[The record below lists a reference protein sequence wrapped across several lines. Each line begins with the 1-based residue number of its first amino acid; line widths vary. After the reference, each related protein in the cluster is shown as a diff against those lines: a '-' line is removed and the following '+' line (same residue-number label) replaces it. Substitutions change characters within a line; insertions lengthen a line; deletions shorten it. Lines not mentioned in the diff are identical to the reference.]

1 VGTGVV
7 LFTPKI
13 LGGIMAI
20 ARGARQ
26 FGGGL
31 GAALSVLLEIVFSAM
46 LAPIRMLFHT
56 QFVLAALTGL
66 GVHWKSPPREDAET
80 PWGEAVRRHGVHT
93 IIGAAWVTA
102 VYWLDSSYAWWLLLP
117 VVGPLALSIP
127 ISVYSSRVSLG
138 RRLRRAGLLCIPEE
152 SDPPEELRRVQVH
165 ADRAEPPPGFVDA
178 IVHPRVNAMAC
189 ALSRARVKYSS
200 GQERR
205 RDRVLGEA
213 LTSGP
218 KVLSDP
224 EKVFLLADAIA
235 LSQLHA
241 QVWTSP
247 AAHPDWRAACRAV
260 PGKVSPAA

>member
-1 VGTGVV
+1 
-7 LFTPKI
+7 
-13 LGGIMAI
+13 
-20 ARGARQ
+20 
-26 FGGGL
+26 
-31 GAALSVLLEIVFSAM
+31 
-46 LAPIRMLFHT
+46 
-56 QFVLAALTGL
+56 
-66 GVHWKSPPREDAET
+66 
-80 PWGEAVRRHGVHT
+80 
-93 IIGAAWVTA
+93 
-102 VYWLDSSYAWWLLLP
+102 
-117 VVGPLALSIP
+117 
-127 ISVYSSRVSLG
+127 
-138 RRLRRAGLLCIPEE
+138 
-152 SDPPEELRRVQVH
+152 
-165 ADRAEPPPGFVDA
+165 
-178 IVHPRVNAMAC
+178 MAC

>member
-1 VGTGVV
+1 
-7 LFTPKI
+7 
-13 LGGIMAI
+13 
-20 ARGARQ
+20 
-26 FGGGL
+26 
-31 GAALSVLLEIVFSAM
+31 
-46 LAPIRMLFHT
+46 
-56 QFVLAALTGL
+56 
-66 GVHWKSPPREDAET
+66 
-80 PWGEAVRRHGVHT
+80 
-93 IIGAAWVTA
+93 
-102 VYWLDSSYAWWLLLP
+102 
-117 VVGPLALSIP
+117 
-127 ISVYSSRVSLG
+127 
-138 RRLRRAGLLCIPEE
+138 LRRAQE
-152 SDPPEELRRVQVH
+152 H
-165 ADRAEPPPGFVDA
+165 AGRAESAPGFVDA
-178 IVHPRVNAMAC
+178 VVHPRVNAMAC